1 MQNVCRWYGDQA
13 GNQPGSARRR
23 SFLTSQP
30 APADPARGRGG
41 PAGHTGVADRWALRV
56 GRNKGSTYTL
66 VFNRRTYQLP
76 SMNWTGRLGLNGA
89 SRGEVLVK
97 LAIVNGQ
104 ASYPDPAALVVSGRD
119 LRKIS
124 LRLVALLW
132 LAGWHRWDRPAGPAE
147 SRGRCRIRQ
156 PYDIVREIT
165 TRGVRPYTS
174 PAQPG
179 AMSTKR
185 L

>member
-1 MQNVCRWYGDQA
+1 MQNVCRWYGDQV

-23 SFLTSQP
+23 SFLTAQP

-41 PAGHTGVADRWALRV
+41 PAEHTGVADRWALRV

-104 ASYPDPAALVVSGRD
+104 ASYPDLQLSWYPGAICARSALG
-119 LRKIS
+119 S
-124 LRLVALLW
+124 LHFF
-132 LAGWHRWDRPAGPAE
+132 GWPAGIAGIGQ
-147 SRGRCRIRQ
+147 R
-156 PYDIVREIT
+156 
-165 TRGVRPYTS
+165 
-174 PAQPG
+174 
-179 AMSTKR
+179 
-185 L
+185 